1 MSRMRVVIFEDEPI
15 IAADI
20 QQAVEDASCIVCGVF
35 SDSSA
40 AEAICAE
47 IKPDLAIVDL
57 HLIDG
62 DTGAELA
69 HYLHEHGCEIV
80 VFSAT
85 HPLDARLCSISHTF
99 IGKPLSPDLLT
110 QALTPSRAVEK
121 HRFQ

>member
-1 MSRMRVVIFEDEPI
+1 MSRMRVVIFEDESI

-20 QQAVEDASCIVCGVF
+20 QQAAEDASCLVCGIF

-40 AEAICAE
+40 AQAICAE

-57 HLIDG
+57 HLLDG

-69 HYLHEHGCEIV
+69 HYLHQHGCEIV

-85 HPLDARLCSISHTF
+85 RPLDAFLCSISHTF
-99 IGKPLSPDLLT
+99 ISKPLSPHLLT
-110 QALTPSRAVEK
+110 QALTPSGAVRPP
-121 HRFQ
+121 H

>member
-20 QQAVEDASCIVCGVF
+20 QQAVEDASCVVCGIF

-40 AEAICAE
+40 AEAIYAE

-57 HLIDG
+57 HLMDG
-62 DTGAELA
+62 DTGADLA
-69 HYLHEHGCEIV
+69 HYLHQQGCEIV

-85 HPLDARLCSISHTF
+85 RPADARLCSISHTY
-99 IGKPLSPDLLT
+99 IGKPLSPYLLT
-110 QALTPSRAVEK
+110 QALRPNQIEPV
-121 HRFQ
+121 RFN